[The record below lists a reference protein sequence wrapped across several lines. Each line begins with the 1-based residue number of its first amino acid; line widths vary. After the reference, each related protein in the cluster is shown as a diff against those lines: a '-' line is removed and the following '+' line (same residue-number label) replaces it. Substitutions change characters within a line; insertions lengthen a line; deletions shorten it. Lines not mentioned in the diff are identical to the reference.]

1 MSCPA
6 MTGVRFLHT
15 ADWQLG
21 MRRHYLDEDALP
33 RFAQARIEAIRTIA
47 ELAQAENTMFVVVC
61 GDVWESNQLSPRVVG
76 RALEA
81 LSTVPC
87 RVYLLPGNHD
97 PLDSGS
103 IYRSAAFASK
113 PPNVHVVETRSPIT
127 VAPDVEILGVPW
139 RSRTVRRDLVAEAC
153 AELEPMPSG
162 VRVCLGHGIVDE
174 LAPNRDDPSAISR
187 RAMDAALADGRVHYF
202 ALGDRHSTTR
212 VGERIGYSGSPEPT
226 DYDEVDSGNV
236 VLVDLSR
243 DECTVRTLRTAKWRF
258 VRETFELSSMED
270 VADASRRLL
279 GLRHKDTTIVKLTLK
294 GSLSLAA
301 KAQLDANLEQA
312 RALFAALELWER
324 HTDLVVLPDR
334 LDLESLGLSGFA
346 RAALD
351 ELRETV
357 TRGGDRAGVAC
368 DALALLYRLAARG
381 VS

>member
-1 MSCPA
+1 MPCLV

-47 ELAQAENTMFVVVC
+47 ELARAEDAMFVAVC

-81 LSTVPC
+81 LGTVPC
-87 RVYLLPGNHD
+87 PVYLLPGNHD

-103 IYRSAAFASK
+103 IYRGTAFAGK
-113 PPNVHVVETRSPIT
+113 PPNVHVIETRFPVT
-127 VAPDVEILGVPW
+127 VAPDVELFGAPW
-139 RSRTVRRDLVAEAC
+139 RSRAVRRDLVAEAC
-153 AELEPMPSG
+153 AELEPMPAG
-162 VRVCLGHGIVDE
+162 VRVCLAHGIVDE
-174 LAPNRDDPSAISR
+174 LTPNRDDPSAISR

-212 VGERIGYSGSPEPT
+212 IAERIGYAGSPEPT

-236 VLVDLSR
+236 VLVELSP
-243 DECTVRTLRTAKWRF
+243 DECTTRSLRTAKWRF
-258 VRETFELSSMED
+258 VRETFELSSMQD
-270 VADASRRLL
+270 VADANRKLL
-279 GLRHKDTTIVKLTLK
+279 DLQHKDTTILKLTLK

-301 KAQLDANLEQA
+301 KAQLDENLEQS
-312 RALFAALELWER
+312 RALFAALEIWER
-324 HTDLVVLPDR
+324 HTDLVVLPDQ

-351 ELRETV
+351 DLRETV
-357 TRGGDRAGVAC
+357 AQRGDRAGVAR

-381 VS
+381 DS

>member
-1 MSCPA
+1 

-47 ELAQAENTMFVVVC
+47 ELARAENTMFVSVC

-81 LSTVPC
+81 LSTIPC
-87 RVYLLPGNHD
+87 PVYLLPGNHD

-103 IYRSAAFASK
+103 VYRSPAFAGTPS
-113 PPNVHVVETRSPIT
+113 NVHVIETRSPVT
-127 VAPDVEILGVPW
+127 VAPDVEIFGAPW
-139 RSRTVRRDLVAEAC
+139 RSKTVRRDLVSEAC
-153 AELEPMPSG
+153 AELEPMRTG
-162 VRVCLGHGIVDE
+162 VRICLGHGIVDE
-174 LAPNRDDPSAISR
+174 LAPNRNDPAAISR

-212 VGERIGYSGSPEPT
+212 VAERIGYSGSPEPT

-236 VLVDLSR
+236 VVVDLSR
-243 DECTVRTLRTAKWRF
+243 DACTARAVRTAKWRF
-258 VRETFELSSMED
+258 LRETFELSSIED
-270 VADASRRLL
+270 VADTSRRLL
-279 GLRHKDTTIVKLTLK
+279 QLQHKDTTILKLTLK
-294 GSLSLAA
+294 GSLSLGA

-312 RALFAALELWER
+312 RALFAALEIWER

-351 ELRETV
+351 ELREAV
-357 TRGGDRAGVAC
+357 SRGGEGAGVAR

>member
-1 MSCPA
+1 MRRFA
-6 MTGVRFLHT
+6 MIGVRFLHT

-47 ELAQAENTMFVVVC
+47 DLARSEDAMFVAVC

-81 LSTVPC
+81 LSTIPC
-87 RVYLLPGNHD
+87 PVYLLPGNHD

-103 IYRSAAFASK
+103 VYRSAAFACR
-113 PPNVHVVETRSPIT
+113 PPNVRVVETRSPVT
-127 VAPDVEILGVPW
+127 VAPDVELFGVPW
-139 RSRTVRRDLVAEAC
+139 PSRTVRRDLVAEAC
-153 AELEPMPSG
+153 TELEPMATG
-162 VRVCLGHGIVDE
+162 VRVCLAHGIVDE

-212 VGERIGYSGSPEPT
+212 VAERIGYSGSPEPT

-243 DECTVRTLRTAKWRF
+243 CECTTRALRTAQWRF

-270 VADASRRLL
+270 VADTRRKLVAL
-279 GLRHKDTTIVKLTLK
+279 PHKDTTILKVTLK

-301 KAQLDANLEQA
+301 KATLDTNLEQA
-312 RALFAALELWER
+312 RALFAALEICER
-324 HTDLVVLPDR
+324 HTDLVVLPDH
-334 LDLESLGLSGFA
+334 LDLENLGLTGFA

-351 ELRETV
+351 ELREAV
-357 TRGGDRAGVAC
+357 SRGGDGAGVAR
-368 DALALLYRLAARG
+368 DALAVLYRLAVRG
-381 VS
+381 AS